1 MKFDVY
7 NMLESG
13 SLLLKVQI
21 FSNICNY
28 KGLGK
33 TESLPLCSRI
43 AFIPANRYSAHWL
56 IVQAVNSQ
64 TQRPSG

>member
-21 FSNICNY
+21 FSNIFNY

-43 AFIPANRYSAHWL
+43 AFIPANIDTLL
-56 IVQAVNSQ
+56 I
-64 TQRPSG
+64 G